1 MITRIKIPLSED
13 EYLALFQIAEKEE
26 RNPVNHMRFILRQ
39 ELSRLGVL
47 PQSPVPQDTR
57 HEVKP

>member
-26 RNPVNHMRFILRQ
+26 RNPVNQVRFLIRK
-39 ELSRLGVL
+39 ELARRNML
-47 PQSPVPQDTR
+47 PTSPAPQDTNR
-57 HEVKP
+57 EQP